1 MRFLFCSA
9 LINYEQCPTII
20 SANLFLRHHRQSLL
34 TYLPTSKPLPAT
46 EIPFLAHIL
55 SFDAKNY
62 HVWTYR
68 QWLCRRYASTLLVEP
83 SPELV
88 EMEKMLNEDCR
99 NNSAWSHRYFVVFG
113 HQELEEMEK
122 GHKIRKEILEEG
134 LLTVDPD
141 VLERELTFTKG
152 WIELAPQNPSPW
164 NYLKGVLKRAG
175 KPLAT
180 EREFC
185 ESFVRAPPEGEGDE
199 EVSGEL
205 DFIGDAVRS
214 SHAIDCLSEIYAAE
228 GTEEGKE
235 RARRCLQALG
245 SKWDIIRK
253 NYWDY
258 RAKSL

>member
-1 MRFLFCSA
+1 MRSA
-9 LINYEQCPTII
+9 RAHTPHQLTLP
-20 SANLFLRHHRQSLL
+20 LRHHRQSLL
-34 TYLPTSKPLPAT
+34 SLLPASRPLPAT
-46 EIPFLAHIL
+46 ELPFLAHIL

-68 QWLCRRYASTLLVEP
+68 QWLCRRYAFTLLVDP
-83 SPELV
+83 SPELL

-113 HQELEEMEK
+113 HEELEEMEK
-122 GHKIRKEILEEG
+122 GHKVRKEILDEG
-134 LLTVDPD
+134 VLTVSQEA
-141 VLERELTFTKG
+141 LTRELEYTKG

-175 KPLAT
+175 RALGT
-180 EREFC
+180 ERVFC
-185 ESFVRAPPEGEGDE
+185 ESFVRAPQDVGGEG
-199 EVSGEL
+199 SHEL
-205 DFIGDAVRS
+205 DFAGDAVRS

-235 RARRCLQALG
+235 RARRCLVALG
-245 SKWDIIRK
+245 TKWDIIRK

-258 RAKSL
+258 RARNL